1 MNLKLSAFIQKYY
14 ALDQRALALM
24 RIALGLIIVSDLLIR
39 FSDLQAFYSNE
50 GMWPKQ
56 IMYNLGWQQGFWTIH
71 SLFAGT
77 GWPVVVFLIHLTLGC
92 CLLLGYKTR
101 LSTLLVWLL
110 YVSLHNRNVFILQSG
125 DDLLRLVLLVSVF
138 LPWGNYYSL
147 DSKKLQT
154 AYPYYPLAN
163 MTYLILIASVYLF
176 TALLKTGN
184 EWHSEGTAL
193 YYALSLEQLRLPLLG
208 DFIYQFPF
216 LLKTLTHTVYC
227 VEFVLPFL
235 ILWPSIKS
243 SNRAIA
249 FGLILL
255 LHLGIGS
262 TLYVGLFFW
271 ISIGTALALLPRYA
285 IDKFE
290 LLVFKQLSNP
300 TTLQQPPQLL
310 AYSING
316 CLALVLFLSTT
327 YNLSGLPWF
336 RFQLSGNM
344 TYVVNAVR
352 LNQYW
357 GMFSPDILKK
367 DGWLVYHGID
377 KSGRQWNLYNNSNYV
392 DYNKP
397 AHIVNRYKND
407 RWRKLSENMQNGN
420 FLFLRHLYSNYYLK
434 QWNKTHPEK
443 QIATLNLFFMEQ
455 ETLADYKKTEA
466 KKILYCVSTA
476 P

>member
-1 MNLKLSAFIQKYY
+1 MKPSAFIQKYY

-39 FSDLQAFYSNE
+39 FSDLKAFYSNE
-50 GMWPKQ
+50 GMWPEQ
-56 IMYNLGWQQGFWTIH
+56 IMCNLGWHQGFWTIH
-71 SLFAGT
+71 SLFTNT
-77 GWPVVVFLIHLTLGC
+77 GWLVFVFLIHILLGT
-92 CLLLGYKTR
+92 CLVLGYKTR

-125 DDLLRLVLLVSVF
+125 DDLLRLVLLISLF
-138 LPWGNYYSL
+138 LPWGNCYSIE
-147 DSKKLQT
+147 SKKQQT
-154 AYPYYPLAN
+154 TYPYYPLAN
-163 MTYLILIASVYLF
+163 MAYLILIASVYLF
-176 TALLKTGN
+176 TALLKTSE

-193 YYALSLEQLRLPLLG
+193 YYALSLEQLRLPLVG
-208 DFIYQFPF
+208 DFIYRFPT
-216 LLKTLTHTVYC
+216 LLKILTHTVYGI
-227 VEFVLPFL
+227 ELILPIL
-235 ILWPSIKS
+235 ILWPSRKS
-243 SNRAIA
+243 HNRGIA
-249 FGLILL
+249 FSFILL
-255 LHLGIGS
+255 LHVGIGL
-262 TLYVGLFFW
+262 TLFVGLFFW
-271 ISIGTALALLPRYA
+271 ISIGAALALLPSYA

-290 LLVFKQLSNP
+290 LLVFKQRSNQ
-300 TTLQQPPQLL
+300 TTSHPPPQLL

-316 CLALVLFLSTT
+316 FLALLLFLSTT
-327 YNLSGLPWF
+327 FNLSGLPWF
-336 RFQLSGNM
+336 RFQLRSEM
-344 TYVVNAVR
+344 LCVVNALR

-357 GMFSPDILKK
+357 GMFSPNILKK
-367 DGWLVYHGID
+367 DGWLVYHGVD
-377 KSGRQWNLYNNSNYV
+377 KSGRQWDLHTNSNYV
-392 DYNKP
+392 DYKKP
-397 AHIVNRYKND
+397 GHIVNRYKND